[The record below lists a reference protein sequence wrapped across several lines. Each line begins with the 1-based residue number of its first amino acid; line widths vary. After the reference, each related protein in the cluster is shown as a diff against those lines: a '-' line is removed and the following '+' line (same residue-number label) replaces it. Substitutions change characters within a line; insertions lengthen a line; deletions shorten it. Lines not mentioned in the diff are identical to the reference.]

1 MISLSDF
8 TKQHPGVKLFR
19 VSDARKTPI
28 RQPAFVAFAPK
39 IDRSKRFLV
48 EPQINVVEHRDAT
61 ALAASDFILR
71 DGYCIHPDQFV
82 PERDV
87 CMSERYGV
95 TKLDLRKR
103 QMQHVFE
110 SSLHM
115 KAAISLLG
123 QCAGNYAHFLTEVL
137 PKLPVIDQIPAYKGL
152 PILVDDR
159 IHQNHIEAIKLF
171 NTKGREIVRVQS
183 GHPVRCERL
192 ISISPVACAPPEY
205 RTFVEQNKM
214 PVIPP
219 DAYEFSTYALSLLRE
234 KARSTPEPKTNW
246 IGKRVYIKRR
256 ALSYGNDRNI
266 INASNVE
273 DFALRSGFDLLEPSS
288 LTIQE
293 QIDAFRDV
301 EEVIA
306 PIGAALANLV
316 FTKPG
321 CKVTCL
327 SAYFDG
333 GEYDYWSTLMAALG
347 HELKFVVGPQ
357 IETPGGHPLHH
368 DYRISMS
375 DLAAAIADEPAPS
388 GCCAGLLS
396 G

>member
-1 MISLSDF
+1 MLLITDPNCWSGAHSFPRAAPTLNQKLAMTAAAEQTIPSFRKRRTIRQHLASLARLPMRLSRSIRKRVPKALWRIRHYFRGETLSLISLSDF

-110 SSLHM
+110 VSLHM

-159 IHQNHIEAIKLF
+159 IHH
-171 NTKGREIVRVQS
+171 
-183 GHPVRCERL
+183 
-192 ISISPVACAPPEY
+192 
-205 RTFVEQNKM
+205 
-214 PVIPP
+214 
-219 DAYEFSTYALSLLRE
+219 
-234 KARSTPEPKTNW
+234 
-246 IGKRVYIKRR
+246 
-256 ALSYGNDRNI
+256 
-266 INASNVE
+266 
-273 DFALRSGFDLLEPSS
+273 FALRSGFDLLEPSS